1 MKSREEIINSIEDAW
16 VLQEILYEQEDAFNN
31 DELFDKTLEVIG
43 AFADII
49 YEIVGVEEE
58 EQEEIQDK
66 AYKKSSRIKYIIEKN
81 PV

>member
-1 MKSREEIINSIEDAW
+1 MKNREEIINSSEDAW

-31 DELFDKTLEVIG
+31 DDLFDKTLEVIR

-58 EQEEIQDK
+58 EQEEIQDRS
-66 AYKKSSRIKYIIEKN
+66 YKKSNRIKYIIGKTE
-81 PV
+81 